1 MHGSLSHRPPRGG
14 LTRGALKAGPSC
26 TICKIV
32 RIFAETNLTPHIM
45 ARYINPF
52 TDWGF
57 KHIFGQ
63 EITKDLLISFLND
76 LFEGEFCIASLEFK
90 NNEHIGL
97 TEDARKVIFD
107 IYCTTNEGRHLI
119 IEMQN
124 RMQEHFIDRALYYSS
139 RAIITQ
145 GQKGEWDYEL
155 MPVYTICFLNFEDAH
170 LKERKFRTDLVL
182 ADRDTGQAVTDHL
195 RIVYLTLP
203 LFTKKEHECNND
215 FERWIYVLK
224 NMNVFERMPFMAKN
238 AVFRKLA
245 EISDITALSKEE
257 HEKYDESIKILRD
270 NYATFKFAI
279 KEGHDKGR
287 AEGRI
292 EGRAEGRAE
301 GQTKEK
307 KQIAQNMLKEG
318 MAVNLICKMTG
329 LDEQEVLKLKD
340 E

>member
-1 MHGSLSHRPPRGG
+1 MPTS
-14 LTRGALKAGPSC
+14 
-26 TICKIV
+26 
-32 RIFAETNLTPHIM
+32 
-45 ARYINPF
+45 
-52 TDWGF
+52 
-57 KHIFGQ
+57 
-63 EITKDLLISFLND
+63 
-76 LFEGEFCIASLEFK
+76 
-90 NNEHIGL
+90 
-97 TEDARKVIFD
+97 
-107 IYCTTNEGRHLI
+107 
-119 IEMQN
+119 
-124 RMQEHFIDRALYYSS
+124 
-139 RAIITQ
+139 TQ
-145 GQKGEWDYEL
+145 GGYRQ
-155 MPVYTICFLNFEDAH
+155 
-170 LKERKFRTDLVL
+170 
-182 ADRDTGQAVTDHL
+182 
-195 RIVYLTLP
+195 
-203 LFTKKEHECNND
+203 
-215 FERWIYVLK
+215 YVLK

-318 MAVNLICKMTG
+318 MAVSLICKMTG
-329 LDEQEVLKLKD
+329 LDKQEILKLKD